1 VEISA
6 LMLEELSLAR
16 LLGGRLDIRLVSSI
30 EFLVLFLLM
39 MLVMN
44 ALELSGLLNSLG
56 GRLVNRAGSER
67 KLALFLCLL
76 VFFSSALLTNDV
88 VLLGIVPLTIV
99 VGSGAGVKLKKLCI
113 FEGIAANSGSLLTPF
128 GNPQN
133 IFISVHYNVP
143 LWDFMLVMLPL
154 WLVSLGL
161 LLALVYLQFGDL
173 EVRHLHKTG
182 SDRAAAALGIAALAV
197 IILYFGRVLP
207 TAIVAPAVLVLLLST
222 KKLGRILK
230 LVDWKLYLLFVFMA
244 FATYAMLRVYTLRL
258 DGMPLLLSS
267 LGLSQVMSNVPAAF
281 VLSGAADWRLLAI
294 GVDIGG
300 AGTLISSVAT
310 VIAYRFIKRH
320 DPETTVW
327 EFMKWGALFCAAQFL
342 LMIPVLLWMG
352 LL

>member
-1 VEISA
+1 
-6 LMLEELSLAR
+6 MLEALSLAR
-16 LLGGRLDIRLVSSI
+16 LFDGRLDLRLVSSL

-76 VFFSSALLTNDV
+76 VFFASALLTNDV

-99 VGSGAGVKLKKLCI
+99 VGSAADVKLKKLCI

-143 LWDFMLVMLPL
+143 LWDFILVMLPL

-161 LLALVYLQFGDL
+161 LLALVYMQFGKR
-173 EVRHLHKTG
+173 EVRHIHKTG
-182 SDRAAAALGIAALAV
+182 SDRTAAALGIAALVVV
-197 IILYFGRVLP
+197 ILFFGRVLP
-207 TAIVAPAVLVLLLST
+207 TVIVAPAVLCLLLST
-222 KKLGRILK
+222 RKLGRILK
-230 LVDWKLYLLFVFMA
+230 LVDWKLYLLFVLMA
-244 FATYAMLRVYTLRL
+244 LATYALLRIYTLQL
-258 DGMPLLLSS
+258 SGIALLIGSA
-267 LGLSQVMSNVPAAF
+267 GLSQAISNVPAAF
-281 VLSGAADWRLLAI
+281 ILSGAADWRLLAI

-320 DPETTVW
+320 DPETTIW

-342 LMIPVLLWMG
+342 LMLPVLLWMG

>member
-1 VEISA
+1 
-6 LMLEELSLAR
+6 MLEGLSLAR
-16 LLGGRLDIRLVSSI
+16 LLGDRLDPRLVSNL

-56 GRLVNRAGSER
+56 GRIVNRSGSER

-76 VFFSSALLTNDV
+76 VFFASALLTNDV

-99 VGSGAGVKLKKLCI
+99 VGSAAQVNVRKLCI

-133 IFISVHYNVP
+133 IFISVHYDVS
-143 LWDFMLVMLPL
+143 LGDFMWTMLPL
-154 WLVSLGL
+154 WLLSLGL
-161 LLALVYLQFGDL
+161 LAAVVRFQFSDRRL
-173 EVRHLHKTG
+173 SHMHKKD
-182 SDRAAAALGIAALAV
+182 SDRAVAAIGIAALAV

-207 TAIVAPAVLVLLLST
+207 TVIVAPVVFALLLAT
-222 KKLGRILK
+222 RRLGSIVRM
-230 LVDWKLYLLFVFMA
+230 VDWKLYLLFVFMA
-244 FATYAMLRVYTLRL
+244 FATYAMLKVYTLEL
-258 DGMPLLLSS
+258 SGATLLLASM
-267 LGLSQVMSNVPAAF
+267 GLSQAISNVPAAF
-281 VLSGAADWRLLAI
+281 VLSGAADWRILAI

-300 AGTLISSVAT
+300 SGTLISSVAT

-320 DPETTVW
+320 DPRTSVW
-327 EFMKWGALFCAAQFL
+327 DFMRWGALFCAAQLL
-342 LMIPVLLWMG
+342 LMLPVLLWLG